1 MNIFLCI
8 VLTFTMDFSSD
19 QVKLSL
25 DKGEITTDKILLK
38 NGKLNKSQIDS
49 NDFKNGKSLLIKSKI
64 L

>member
-1 MNIFLCI
+1 
-8 VLTFTMDFSSD
+8 MDFSSD

>member
-25 DKGEITTDKILLK
+25 DKGEIPKDKILLK
-38 NGKLNKSQIDS
+38 NGGLHKSQI
-49 NDFKNGKSLLIKSKI
+49 GSKTSKMKKVY